1 MLLVDANI
9 VLRYILDDHP
19 KLSARAVEILEQHEA
34 FLPPEVVCEVV
45 YVLQKVYS
53 VPRDQIQAKLCI
65 LLDERLITVE
75 KTEVLRQALAVYC
88 AKNLDIV
95 DALLW
100 AYHHVEH
107 RQVITFDEKLSKL
120 LETE

>member
-9 VLRYILDDHP
+9 VLRYILNDHP
-19 KLSARAVEILEQHEA
+19 ELSERAAEVLEQNEA
-34 FLPPEVVCEVV
+34 FLPAEVVCEVV

-53 VPRDQIQAKLCI
+53 VPRKQIQARLCA
-65 LLDERLITVE
+65 LLDEHLITVE
-75 KTEVLRQALAVYC
+75 RTEVLRQALVVYC
-88 AKNLDIV
+88 TKNLDIV

-100 AYHHVEH
+100 AYHNVDHY
-107 RQVITFDEKLSKL
+107 QVVTFDAQLSKL

>member
-19 KLSARAVEILEQHEA
+19 ELSTRAAEVLEQHEA
-34 FLPPEVVCEVV
+34 LLPLEVVCEVV

-53 VPRDQIQAKLCI
+53 VPRKEIQAKLCA
-65 LLDERLITVE
+65 LLDDRLISVE
-75 KTEVLRQALAVYC
+75 KAEALRQALLVYYT
-88 AKNLDIV
+88 KNLDIV

-100 AYHHVEH
+100 AYYSVEH
-107 RQVITFDEKLSKL
+107 HQVITFDEKLSKL

>member
-9 VLRYILDDHP
+9 VLRYILNDHP
-19 KLSARAVEILEQHEA
+19 ELSERAAELLEQNEA
-34 FLPPEVVCEVV
+34 FLPTEVVCEVV

-53 VPRDQIQAKLCI
+53 VPRKQIQARLCA
-65 LLDERLITVE
+65 LLDEHLIAAE
-75 KTEVLRQALAVYC
+75 KTEVLQQALAVYC
-88 AKNLDIV
+88 TKNLDIV

-100 AYHHVEH
+100 AYHNVDHY
-107 RQVITFDEKLSKL
+107 QVVTFDEKLSKL

>member
-9 VLRYILDDHP
+9 VLRYLLNDHP
-19 KLSARAVEILEQHEA
+19 ELSARAAELLEQNDA

-53 VPRDQIQAKLCI
+53 VPRKQIQAKLCA
-65 LLDERLITVE
+65 LLDDRLISVE
-75 KTEVLRQALAVYC
+75 KADVIRQALSVYC
-88 AKNLDIV
+88 DRNLDIV

-100 AYHHVEH
+100 AYHSVEYH
-107 RQVITFDEKLSKL
+107 QVVTFDDKLSKL